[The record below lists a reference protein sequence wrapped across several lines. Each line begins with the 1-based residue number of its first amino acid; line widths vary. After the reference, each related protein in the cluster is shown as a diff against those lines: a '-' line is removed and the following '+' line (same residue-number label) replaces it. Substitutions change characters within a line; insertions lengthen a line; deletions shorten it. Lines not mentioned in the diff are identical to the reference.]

1 MSEPQTPLSA
11 ERKKRPQSSYVGSRN
26 SRMLN
31 QTHPL
36 GLGVNGESKVISVRD
51 LFAAKDEPAKTRNM
65 NAMSV

>member
-1 MSEPQTPLSA
+1 
-11 ERKKRPQSSYVGSRN
+11 
-26 SRMLN
+26 MLN